1 MVARGEGWL
10 AQVDTYW
17 AAAAFA
23 DATRLAFILAHL
35 EKEPAGN

>member
-17 AAAAFA
+17 AAAFA
-23 DATRLAFILAHL
+23 DATPLALILAHL